1 MLCRDPTRNS
11 ENDMPDFERPLR
23 KLNEHLHPEQKLY
36 HKGLDR
42 GRWECVAI
50 ALVFA
55 FLYVLEKT

>member
-1 MLCRDPTRNS
+1 MLYRDPTPSS
-11 ENDMPDFERPLR
+11 ETNMPDFERPLR

-50 ALVFA
+50 VLVLA
-55 FLYVLEKT
+55 FLYVLEKS